1 MPNYFIVA
9 NATSANGTRI
19 NYTNSI
25 IATDNVDTNI
35 HHICLPIASGH
46 VFPIGKTI
54 ITCTAKD
61 NSNNIAKASFVV
73 IVEDKGPPRIQVPNY
88 FIVANATSANGT
100 RINYTNSIIAT
111 DNVDTNIHHICLPI
125 ASGHVFPIGKTIIT
139 CTAKDNSN
147 NIAKASFVVIVEDKI
162 PPRIQVPILANAT
175 DSRIVGRN
183 TPN

>member
-1 MPNYFIVA
+1 MPDHPILVNAINPRGSVA
-9 NATSANGTRI
+9 NYSA
-19 NYTNSI
+19 

-73 IVEDKGPPRIQVPNY
+73 IVEVAPRRIQVPDHPILVNA
-88 FIVANATSANGT
+88 INPRGSVANYSA
-100 RINYTNSIIAT
+100 IAT

-147 NIAKASFVVIVEDKI
+147 NIAKASFVVIVENNKYLQEYKCQI
-162 PPRIQVPILANAT
+162 ILY
-175 DSRIVGRN
+175 
-183 TPN
+183 